1 MIVLI
6 PQTITVSR
14 WRERLSSCRAFF
26 HLTCAVALRE
36 TWWVSFF
43 ITAACHYLIISP
55 KPAELMIFQSALNVI
70 CSAAA
75 VAFWKVW
82 QNNLLSIFNTTLLKL
97 NQQGLRKRCWVLNN
111 EGSRNYPCTIASPSV
126 WTVDT
131 RQDGSMLSLNSDPTC
146 PRHVSSS
153 ASHDL
158 KNA

>member
-1 MIVLI
+1 MTVLI
-6 PQTITVSR
+6 PQAITVSR
-14 WRERLSSCRAFF
+14 WMERLSSCRAFF
-26 HLTCAVALRE
+26 SLTCAVALRE

-43 ITAACHYLIISP
+43 ITAVCLYLIISP
-55 KPAELMIFQSALNVI
+55 KPAKLMIFQSALNV
-70 CSAAA
+70 
-75 VAFWKVW
+75 W
-82 QNNLLSIFNTTLLKL
+82 QNNFLSIFNTTLPKL
-97 NQQGLRKRCWVLNN
+97 NQQGLRKRRWVLNN